1 MSTHRH
7 IDKICLGALAIVL
20 VITILFMNGTTWLSV
35 MKRTMGYE
43 TRLFDTSK
51 VHSIEIV
58 MDDWEDFIA
67 GCEDEEYVPCTVIID
82 NEVYKNVGIR
92 AKGNTS
98 LSSVAA
104 SGSERYSFKIEF
116 DHYDESKNYYG
127 LDKISLNNII
137 QDNTYMKDYITY
149 QLMGEFGVSAP
160 LCSYSYITVNG
171 EDWGLYLAVECVEE
185 SFLTRNYGTDYGELY
200 KPDSTGMGGGRGNGE
215 HFEMDEDSVPD
226 KNLAPGTGDP
236 PGGNDFGEN
245 TFAPGNSAGGGQGG
259 FGSNSD
265 VKLQYIDDDPDSYPN
280 ILDNAKTDIDSTDEQ
295 RLIASLK
302 QLSEGET
309 IEEIVDVESVIR
321 YFVVHNFVCNE
332 DSYTGTMV
340 HNYYL
345 YEKDGKLSMIPWD
358 YNLAFGGFSGGTDA
372 TDTINEPIDTPV
384 SGDMSDRPMI
394 AWIFADEEYTE
405 LYHAYFSEFLERY
418 ENGKLS
424 AMIDEV
430 AAMIA
435 PYVEKDPTKFC
446 TYEAFENGVA
456 TLKEFC
462 ELRMESIAGQLDGT
476 IPSTTSEQAEDPDS
490 LIDGLGISISDM
502 GSMNVTGGNA
512 GMPKPGNSGMP
523 EGMEPP
529 EGMPQGM
536 ELPQGKELPEK
547 K

>member
-58 MDDWEDFIA
+58 MDDWEEFIA

-137 QDNTYMKDYITY
+137 QDNTYMKDYLTY

-226 KNLAPGTGDP
+226 KNFDPGTGDP
-236 PGGNDFGEN
+236 PGGNEFVGNVFD
-245 TFAPGNSAGGGQGG
+245 PGNFAGGGPGG
-259 FGSNSD
+259 FGTNSD

-280 ILDNAKTDIDSTDEQ
+280 IFDNAKTDIDSTDEQ
-295 RLIASLK
+295 RLITSLK
-302 QLSEGET
+302 QLSEGEN

-358 YNLAFGGFSGGTDA
+358 YNLAFGGFSGGGDA
-372 TDTINEPIDTPV
+372 TDTVNEPIDTPV

-405 LYHAYFSEFLERY
+405 LYHTYFSEFLESY
-418 ENGKLS
+418 GNGKLS

-476 IPSTTSEQAEDPDS
+476 IPSTTSGQADDPDC
-490 LIDGLGISISDM
+490 LIDGSGISISDM

-512 GMPKPGNSGMP
+512 GMPKPGNGEMP

-529 EGMPQGM
+529 EGMELPDGM
-536 ELPQGKELPEK
+536 EPPEDTDN
-547 K
+547 